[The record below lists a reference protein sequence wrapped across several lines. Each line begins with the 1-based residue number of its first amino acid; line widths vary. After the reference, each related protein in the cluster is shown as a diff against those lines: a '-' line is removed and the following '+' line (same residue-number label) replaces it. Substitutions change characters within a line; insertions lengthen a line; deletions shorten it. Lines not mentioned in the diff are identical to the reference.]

1 MSDTQDGAEAFDE
14 ALLGRD
20 GTGLS
25 DEAAI
30 DIDADEPIGLPYADA
45 DVTDESFAERAAR
58 TEPEVWEERPATSVG
73 GAADERLE
81 QILDD
86 SGAVLD
92 EPGLSLERTEIE
104 PSDEQPTED

>member
-1 MSDTQDGAEAFDE
+1 MPDGAEAFDE

-30 DIDADEPIGLPYADA
+30 DIDADEPIGLPFADA
-45 DVTDESFAERAAR
+45 DVTDESFAERDMR
-58 TEPEVWEERPATSVG
+58 TEPEVWEERPVTGVG

-86 SGAVLD
+86 SGAVVD
-92 EPGLSLERTEIE
+92 EPGLSLERTDIE
-104 PSDEQPTED
+104 PPAEQSPED